1 MDLTASI
8 TMTLPL
14 TRTTTTTYENPV
26 YHQELPDP
34 FVLKFCGEYWAY
46 GSGLQE
52 NGRAFPIVRSRDL
65 VHWEEVGF
73 ALEAL
78 PGDADCYWAPEVTYD
93 NGRFYM
99 YYSVGD
105 EAWME
110 IRVAIAEH
118 PAGPFVDSGHRLTTE
133 PFAID
138 AHVYQDD
145 DGMRYLFY
153 AIDYLEH
160 THIGT
165 GTARDRMLDLFT
177 LAGEPRPVTRAAHDW
192 QVYDPNRAE
201 KGGVRWHTIEGSF
214 VLKHKGLYYQMFSGG
229 NWQNVSYGVSY
240 AITDTLDRPGEWSQ
254 VADGEQVLPILRTIP
269 GKVIGPGH
277 NSVVRGPD
285 NLQLYCMY
293 HRWSEEGEIR
303 QLAIDPL
310 DWAGERMLV
319 LGPSTGPQPVPL
331 APTFADFFDEEREE
345 GLAEAWRCT
354 GGSWRVH
361 GGAARQE
368 ATTGTAEVRYDVGTP
383 SFVAEVSLRAFEG
396 LSGPE
401 TLSALG
407 AALHGERGSTFRFV
421 LVPEKEAAVV
431 SWQTDQGWH
440 EEEIAL
446 PAGFEPTAF
455 HLLRVE
461 VDGLHVRL
469 RLDEAAARWE
479 GWLAEE
485 VNGVALRTE
494 EMAAAF
500 AGFAVTVG
508 WQDDFM
514 GRDASLA
521 GLGWA
526 VAGSAED
533 WRIGERQLSYL
544 GEAEAILAKGSLLAS
559 YEMVVNA
566 RLDEAAMPGSAYG
579 FCPAMGE
586 DESGPLL
593 TVQEDGAGYTLH
605 WLDSSGERRFP
616 LPEHFDGAEFQQ
628 FRFRKEGRHLSAQW
642 EEHPIAEGE
651 VSPEPTRVGLYARG
665 VGVSW
670 DLIRVTEIAER
681 KEPYR

>member
-1 MDLTASI
+1 
-8 TMTLPL
+8 MTLSP

-65 VHWEEVGF
+65 VHWEEAGY

-93 NGRFYM
+93 NGRFYL

-105 EAWME
+105 EEWME
-110 IRVAIAEH
+110 IRVAVAEH
-118 PAGPFVDSGHRLTTE
+118 PGGPFVDSGHRLTTE

-145 DGMRYLFY
+145 DGTRYLFY

-160 THIGT
+160 THVGT
-165 GTARDRMLDLFT
+165 GTARDQMLGLFT

-240 AITDTLDRPGEWSQ
+240 AISDSLDRPGEWSQ
-254 VADGEQVLPILRTIP
+254 VADGERVLPILRTIP

-293 HRWSEEGEIR
+293 HRWSVAGEIR

-319 LGPSTGPQPVPL
+319 LGPSTGLQPVPL
-331 APTFADFFDEEREE
+331 APSFADFFDEEREE
-345 GLAEAWRCT
+345 EPGEAWCCI
-354 GGSWRVH
+354 GGSWRTH

-368 ATTGTAEVRYDVGTP
+368 ATTGTAEARYDVGAP
-383 SFVAEVSLRAFEG
+383 SFVAEVSLRALEG
-396 LSGPE
+396 RSDSDN
-401 TLSALG
+401 LSAFG
-407 AALHGERGSTFRFV
+407 AALHGERGSQFRFM

-431 SWQTDQGWH
+431 SWQTDQGWQG
-440 EEEIAL
+440 EEIAL
-446 PAGFEPTAF
+446 PSGFKPTAY

-461 VDGLHVRL
+461 TDGLHVRL

-485 VNGVALRTE
+485 VNSVTLRTE

-514 GRDASLA
+514 ERDASLA

-544 GEAEAILAKGSLLAS
+544 GEAEAILAKGPLLAS
-559 YEMVVNA
+559 YEMVANV
-566 RLDEAAMPGSAYG
+566 RLDEAAMSGSAFG
-579 FCPAMGE
+579 FCPTISE
-586 DESGPLL
+586 DGSGPLL
-593 TVQEDGAGYTLH
+593 TVQEDGAGYMLR
-605 WLDSSGERRFP
+605 WLDRSGERLFP

-628 FRFRKEGRHLSAQW
+628 FRFRKEGGHLSAQW

-665 VGVSW
+665 AGVSW